1 MKRLILWT
9 VNMLFLTL
17 LSAASAAPLTADLAA
32 LTAAE
37 TSRVMAGECPTCNPN
52 PYPTI
57 RHEGWDLIKSNTS
70 SKVTIN
76 TRLVRPYPNPT
87 PHTSAKHTVSYS
99 DECQNRWV
107 SGSVSIGRGLGISIG
122 TTYHCNRN
130 QTLEFTVPPG
140 KTVLLMEGTD
150 RWYVTV
156 TYRHYIQW
164 SDGYREITGLTETFR
179 QENTVKY
186 QYLQ

>member
-9 VNMLFLTL
+9 ANLLFLML
-17 LSAASAAPLTADLAA
+17 LSAASAAPHRAELAA
-32 LTAAE
+32 LPVAE

-70 SKVTIN
+70 SRVTIS
-76 TRLVRPYPNPT
+76 TRLVNTVPNNN
-87 PHTSAKHTVSYS
+87 PHTTATASVEYS
-99 DECQNRWV
+99 DGCQNRWV
-107 SGSVSIGRGLGISIG
+107 SGSISIGRGLGLSVG
-122 TTYHCNRN
+122 TTIHCPNKIVL
-130 QTLEFTVPPG
+130 TFTIPPG
-140 KTVLLMEGTD
+140 KTVNIMEGTD
-150 RWYVTV
+150 RWYVTL

-179 QENTVKY
+179 QENIIKY
-186 QYLQ
+186 RYLD